1 MNKNSLIY
9 IAGHNGLVGSALTRC
24 LREEGYHNLLFRDFR
39 ELDLTR
45 QAEVEKF
52 FEAEKPEYVFLAA
65 AKVGGILANSTY
77 PADFIYDNLMIQS
90 NVIHQSY
97 LHGVKRLLFL
107 GSTCIYPK
115 EAPQPLKEEYL
126 LTGPLEP
133 TNEAYAVAK
142 IAGIR
147 MCQSY
152 NRQHGTDFISVMPTN
167 LYGINDNFNPETS
180 HVLPGLMGKIHKAKM
195 NGDPTV
201 MVWGSGKPL
210 REFMWSEDMAAA
222 CIFLMNVDR
231 ALIPEDSGKLFNIG
245 TEEEVS
251 IRELAELIC
260 EVVGYRGELRFDP
273 GKPDGTMRKVTDPSR
288 LHALGFAHKVPL
300 REGIAKL
307 YQWYLNH

>member
-24 LREEGYHNLLFRDFR
+24 LREQGYHNLLFRDFR

-231 ALIPEDSGKLFNIG
+231 ESIPEDSGKLFNIG

-300 REGIAKL
+300 REGVAKL

>member
-97 LHGVKRLLFL
+97 LQGVKRLLFL

>member
-24 LREEGYHNLLFRDFR
+24 LREQGYHNLLFRDFR

-260 EVVGYRGELRFDP
+260 EVVGYHGELRFDP

-288 LHALGFAHKVPL
+288 LHALGFAHKVSL

>member
-24 LREEGYHNLLFRDFR
+24 LREQGYHNLLFRDFR

-231 ALIPEDSGKLFNIG
+231 ESIPEDSGKLFNIG

-288 LHALGFAHKVPL
+288 LHALGFAHKVSL

>member
-24 LREEGYHNLLFRDFR
+24 LREQGYHNLLFRDFR

-231 ALIPEDSGKLFNIG
+231 ESIPEDSGKLFNIG

>member
-24 LREEGYHNLLFRDFR
+24 LREQGYHNLLFRDFR

-97 LHGVKRLLFL
+97 LQGVKRLLFL

>member
-231 ALIPEDSGKLFNIG
+231 ESIPEDSGKLFNIG

-300 REGIAKL
+300 REGVAKL

>member
-24 LREEGYHNLLFRDFR
+24 LREQGYHNLLFRDFR

-300 REGIAKL
+300 REGVAKL

>member
-24 LREEGYHNLLFRDFR
+24 LREQGYHNLLFRDFR

>member
-231 ALIPEDSGKLFNIG
+231 ESIPEDSGKLFNIG